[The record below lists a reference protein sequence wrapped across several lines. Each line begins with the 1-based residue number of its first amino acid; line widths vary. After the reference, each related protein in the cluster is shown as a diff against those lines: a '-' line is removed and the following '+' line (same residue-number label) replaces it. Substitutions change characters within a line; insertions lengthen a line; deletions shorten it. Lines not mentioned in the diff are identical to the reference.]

1 MVALDM
7 TEMRRLTQP
16 LTDLDHV
23 SGSLAADIVILE
35 YGDYDCPHTRRAN
48 GILKSLLAEKPGR
61 LALVFRH
68 FPLRHIHQNA
78 ESLARLMKAIV
89 DRDRYFEAHDAVM
102 AIRHMSVPAAEEAL
116 AALGHDVTKLRGADA
131 EAAVRVQ
138 LDVDRGLVDGVHS
151 TPSFF
156 FNGEPWDGHYDVDTL
171 RKQIEA
177 APSRG

>member
-1 MVALDM
+1 MVAPAM

-16 LTDLDHV
+16 VTDLDHV
-23 SGSLAADIVILE
+23 SGSLAAAIVILE

-48 GILKSLLAEKPGR
+48 GILQALMAEQPGR

-78 ESLARLMKAIV
+78 EAVARLMKAV
-89 DRDRYFEAHDAVM
+89 TNRARYFEAHDAVM
-102 AIRHMSVPAAEEAL
+102 AIRHMSVPAAE
-116 AALGHDVTKLRGADA
+116 AALQSLGYDIAQLREDDA
-131 EAAVRVQ
+131 ASAVRVQ
-138 LDVDRGLVDGVHS
+138 LDVDRGLADGVHS

-156 FNGEPWDGHYDVDTL
+156 FNGQPWDGHYDIETL

-177 APSRG
+177 APPRG